1 VLGMAALLDGHSAG
15 GLDQTGLSQKA
26 GPVVSDIHITRAPLD
41 AGVMASS
48 ESVDVLLGFDLLG
61 AADPRALRVADPE
74 RTVAVV
80 SEHLTPTA
88 QMIVDV
94 DAMTPD
100 RVAARAAIERSTR
113 AAENVYLDAQR
124 ICDGLFGDA
133 TTANVLVLGAAW
145 QLGALPVSLGALREA
160 IDLNGV
166 SVERNLAALEWG
178 RAWVCAP
185 DHVHAA
191 IGDQP
196 VAPRLA
202 ATARELVDRAAP
214 QAGELR
220 RLLEIRVPDLLGWG
234 GKKAARAYVE
244 QLARVHAIESDRLP
258 GSSELSEAV
267 ARGLHKLT
275 AYKDE
280 YEVARLHLDGLGALP
295 PGARVWIHL
304 HPPLLRALGMRR
316 KLRLGRWFLPAL
328 VALRAG
334 RRLRGTPLDPF
345 GRTRVRRLERALP
358 GEYLELVDGALAR
371 LTPATLPIAL
381 EIAALP
387 DLVRGY
393 ENIKLVGV
401 ERMRTR
407 AAELV
412 QALES
417 AAREPVQ
424 E

>member
-1 VLGMAALLDGHSAG
+1 
-15 GLDQTGLSQKA
+15 
-26 GPVVSDIHITRAPLD
+26 
-41 AGVMASS
+41 
-48 ESVDVLLGFDLLG
+48 
-61 AADPRALRVADPE
+61 
-74 RTVAVV
+74 
-80 SEHLTPTA
+80 
-88 QMIVDV
+88 
-94 DAMTPD
+94 
-100 RVAARAAIERSTR
+100 
-113 AAENVYLDAQR
+113 
-124 ICDGLFGDA
+124 
-133 TTANVLVLGAAW
+133 VLVLGAAW